1 MYFSVSNLLIS
12 GAKRKEE
19 KVIQKIVRIGGGISQ
34 EIIQEEKL
42 VMIGLSGNCH
52 KTLDV
57 SVSGSIVY
65 TECGGT
71 KKRVVIEYVGP
82 ETVNITVIKQTV
94 VLEKRGDQLPE
105 PLKDEVFIYVGGL
118 SEEVRQDVLKIR
130 QITGITR
137 EKPATERKI
146 IELGGH
152 SDDYSQTK
160 QIIIMGISQRCEG
173 VLRLIPDR
181 GRKLLQCLTNK
192 SETTVVSGKTSSTST
207 KVLEKTVEIT
217 GSGPADAETIS
228 QREVVIHGS
237 PRQELVE
244 RSQDIVLGKSGDED
258 KESVLIG
265 KGPAGNEIVGKIIEI
280 TGGKEVNVI
289 DTKKYVEIG
298 SGALCNHQLTVS
310 LTGSTV
316 NCLCG
321 NKSVH
326 VEYVGEGPTDLEI
339 VRHSFIIEGNTEAA
353 GFQNQDFVMVY
364 VGGIPEKMKA
374 QTETFVVTEVYSA
387 EEVEKQKQKV
397 IEIGGKNDVSN
408 RNQRQVVLIG
418 VSRKCNRSLQKV
430 LAGNK
435 VQVHCAHTEDR
446 SAIVVSGQGP
456 TEVKETHERETI
468 VVQGKGTEHLKPK
481 TRENRTV
488 VVEGKGVNEKGVVN
502 KSETIVIQGQSS
514 KRNPIQQQGKET
526 IALQGKGTNAE
537 EELNQEK
544 ETLVVQ
550 GQGPIETKSMT
561 NKTERIVL
569 QGKGTGVD
577 EELNQEKEALVVHGQ
592 GPIETKVMTNKTERI
607 VLQGKGT
614 DADEELNEKKEAL
627 VVHGQGP
634 IETKVMTNKTER
646 VVLQGK
652 GPKESVNDNRTVVLA
667 GQTPVKSAESHESV
681 VLHGKSS
688 LSTHTDKTL
697 ILQGGGAVDTA
708 KENKTVVVQGSGPV
722 KKTNSVIVQGG
733 RETENILVV
742 QGRGP
747 NLNETLRENKTR
759 IFQGK
764 GNDIIEPTHNKNKTI
779 VLQGKSAEVQESE
792 IRKESNKSVAIMGKG
807 PEEVRV
813 VQEEVTLIGEQENVV
828 DTTTSTTT
836 TTTQPD
842 PIIETVTLVGSMQQ
856 IVSENEKEFMKVV
869 LVGNHEYINLNQS
882 HQILEVGTK
891 SKCDGNIKVT
901 SENNRFS
908 FKCVNSEHGLD
919 LVYLGKEDTDIEI
932 KTHTRQVKLVEK
944 QNKHDKIYIHLTG
957 VQNSVN
963 PYRNVVIP
971 IRKNSNAVRE
981 REVFIDNINQ
991 MEGFISVV
999 DVGIYATSCRNN
1011 SLGKYIDTNGTV
1023 VYCRR
1028 RADILPDEYDQELF
1042 STPVKGSSSESVTL
1056 LGSHT
1061 NLEGSVERD
1070 TANLENEIDGEF
1082 MEVKGQARKELQI
1095 KVVSENV
1102 SSTDKGAKNAHEL
1115 LRNDT
1120 KTFPAS
1126 QLKVI
1131 GGNGG
1136 VSMDTDDD
1144 LPGRGDLSIQEY
1156 AEASVVKDE
1165 AVQHTVKSDTHEYN
1179 KESGVRRL
1187 DVEVNKTVDI
1197 KVGNDCTGKVEVLE
1211 TDGNVIVK
1219 CTVGRDTFE
1228 INLVGL
1234 YQKGSDRLQDSPIKS
1249 RVTRHEGSVISS
1261 HEVMLKAKGK
1271 DSPNHLLIQQVEYA
1285 SQKRYIRE
1293 NGSES
1298 NLKFDHLNHV
1308 PNGSFMESITHLDRI
1323 RGDVPID
1330 NLIHDKTAQKYQYQS
1345 DTIPS
1350 RDVSFKHDT
1359 ELTLANT
1366 DGNYNRI
1373 RHGKRDIKRP
1383 NGHYVIKR
1391 NGIDMKFIDGKYDD
1405 YSISGFQHAVS
1416 GDFKKEVKRNYF
1428 RRKYDI
1434 PSLSGSRNHKKI
1446 KTLKGFGPKD
1456 YANIPFNDE
1465 NHAHNSHFGRVEYM
1479 YKTGLTQSAPKQSV
1493 SKVSSQILQ
1502 NQGFEKSSNSYTILR
1517 GSGITSVSDVH
1528 PRLPMF
1534 HHSDPQTMKGPT
1546 RNSVLSSLSISSGSR
1561 KTQISRKL
1569 GSVSRNNVN
1578 DFSTDI
1584 LLTGHDLA
1592 AVDHQSVIVHGTD
1605 LLKGKI
1611 FYIYSGLQLRVHN

>member
-1 MYFSVSNLLIS
+1 MYFSVSNLVIS
-12 GAKRKEE
+12 GAKRKEK
-19 KVIQKIVRIGGGISQ
+19 KVTQKIVRIGGGISQ

-42 VMIGLSGNCH
+42 VMIGLNGNCH

-71 KKRVVIEYVGP
+71 KRRVVMEYVGP
-82 ETVNITVIKQTV
+82 ETVNITVTKQMV
-94 VLEKRGDQLPE
+94 VLKKRGDQLPE

-137 EKPATERKI
+137 EKAATERKI
-146 IELGGH
+146 IELGGPR
-152 SDDYSQTK
+152 DDYSQTK

-207 KVLEKTVEIT
+207 KSLEKTVEIL

-244 RSQDIVLGKSGDED
+244 HSQDIVLGKSGDED

-280 TGGKEVNVI
+280 TGVKEVNVI

-326 VEYVGEGPTDLEI
+326 VEYIGEGPTDLEI

-364 VGGIPEKMKA
+364 VGGVPEKMKD
-374 QTETFVVTEVYSA
+374 QTETFVVTDVYSA
-387 EEVEKQKQKV
+387 EEVEKQKHKI
-397 IEIGGKNDVSN
+397 IEIGGKNDASN

-435 VQVHCAHTEDR
+435 AQVHCAHTEDR
-446 SAIVVSGQGP
+446 SAIVLGQGP
-456 TEVKETHERETI
+456 KEVKETRERETI

-514 KRNPIQQQGKET
+514 KRNLIQQQRKKT
-526 IALQGKGTNAE
+526 IALQGKGNDE
-537 EELNQEK
+537 EEEPNQEK
-544 ETLVVQ
+544 ETVVVQ

-569 QGKGTGVD
+569 QGKS
-577 EELNQEKEALVVHGQ
+577 
-592 GPIETKVMTNKTERI
+592 
-607 VLQGKGT
+607 
-614 DADEELNEKKEAL
+614 
-627 VVHGQGP
+627 
-634 IETKVMTNKTER
+634 
-646 VVLQGK
+646 
-652 GPKESVNDNRTVVLA
+652 PKESVNENRTVVLA
-667 GQTPVKSAESHESV
+667 GQTPVKIAENHESV
-681 VLHGKSS
+681 ILHGKSS

-697 ILQGGGAVDTA
+697 ILQGGGAVDTT
-708 KENKTVVVQGSGPV
+708 KENKTIVVNGSGPV

-742 QGRGP
+742 QGRGS

-759 IFQGK
+759 IFHGK
-764 GNDIIEPTHNKNKTI
+764 GNDIVEPTHNKNKTI

-807 PEEVRV
+807 PEDVRV
-813 VQEEVTLIGEQENVV
+813 VQEEVALIGEQENVV
-828 DTTTSTTT
+828 DTTTSTTAKT
-836 TTTQPD
+836 TIQPD
-842 PIIETVTLVGSMQQ
+842 PIIETVTLVGNMQE
-856 IVSENEKEFMKVV
+856 IISENEKEFMKIV
-869 LVGNHEYINLNQS
+869 LVGNHEYITVNQS

-971 IRKNSNAVRE
+971 IKKNSNAVRE

-1011 SLGKYIDTNGTV
+1011 SLGQYIDMNGTV

-1056 LGSHT
+1056 LGAHT
-1061 NLEGSVERD
+1061 NLDSSVERD
-1070 TANLENEIDGEF
+1070 TVNLENEIDGEF
-1082 MEVKGQARKELQI
+1082 MEVKGQVRKELQI

-1136 VSMDTDDD
+1136 VSMDTDDN

-1156 AEASVVKDE
+1156 SEASVVKDE
-1165 AVQHTVKSDTHEYN
+1165 AVQHTVKLDTHEYN

-1219 CTVGRDTFE
+1219 CTVGGDTFE

-1234 YQKGSDRLQDSPIKS
+1234 YQKGSDHLQDSPIKS

-1261 HEVMLKAKGK
+1261 HEVMLKAKGN

-1298 NLKFDHLNHV
+1298 DLKVGHLNHV
-1308 PNGSFMESITHLDRI
+1308 PNGSFMESITQLNRI

-1330 NLIHDKTAQKYQYQS
+1330 NLIHDKTAQKYQFQS

-1350 RDVSFKHDT
+1350 RDVSYKHDT
-1359 ELTLANT
+1359 ELTHADT

-1405 YSISGFQHAVS
+1405 FSIAGFQHVVS
-1416 GDFKKEVKRNYF
+1416 SDFRKEVKRNYF

-1446 KTLKGFGPKD
+1446 KTLKGFGPKH
-1456 YANIPFNDE
+1456 YANILLNDE
-1465 NHAHNSHFGRVEYM
+1465 NHASNSQFGRVEYM

-1502 NQGFEKSSNSYTILR
+1502 KQGFDKSSNSYNILR
-1517 GSGITSVSDVH
+1517 GSGFTSVNDVH
-1528 PRLPMF
+1528 PRFPIL
-1534 HHSDPQTMKGPT
+1534 HDSDPPTMKGPV
-1546 RNSVLSSLSISSGSR
+1546 RNSVVSSQSISSGSR
-1561 KTQISRKL
+1561 KNQFPRKL

-1584 LLTGHDLA
+1584 LLTGHDLD
-1592 AVDHQSVIVHGTD
+1592 AVDGQSVIVHGTD

-1611 FYIYSGLQLRVHN
+1611 F

>member
-1 MYFSVSNLLIS
+1 MYFSVSNLVIS
-12 GAKRKEE
+12 GAKRKEK
-19 KVIQKIVRIGGGISQ
+19 KVTQKIVRIGGGISQ

-71 KKRVVIEYVGP
+71 KKRVVMEYVGP
-82 ETVNITVIKQTV
+82 ETVNITVMKQTV
-94 VLEKRGDQLPE
+94 VLKKRGDQLPE

-137 EKPATERKI
+137 EKPATQRKI

-181 GRKLLQCLTNK
+181 GRKLLQCITNK

-217 GSGPADAETIS
+217 GSGPAVAETIS

-244 RSQDIVLGKSGDED
+244 HSQDIVLGKSGDED
-258 KESVLIG
+258 QESVLIG

-326 VEYVGEGPTDLEI
+326 VEYIGEGPTDLEI

-364 VGGIPEKMKA
+364 VGGIPEKMKS
-374 QTETFVVTEVYSA
+374 QTENFVVTEVYSA
-387 EEVEKQKQKV
+387 EEVEKQKQKI

-430 LAGNK
+430 LSGNK

-446 SAIVVSGQGP
+446 SAIVLGQGP
-456 TEVKETHERETI
+456 TEVEETHERETI

-488 VVEGKGVNEKGVVN
+488 VVEGKGVNEMGVVN

-514 KRNPIQQQGKET
+514 KRNLIQQQRKET
-526 IALQGKGTNAE
+526 VALQGKGTDAE
-537 EELNQEK
+537 EKLNEEK

-550 GQGPIETKSMT
+550 GQGPVETKSMT
-561 NKTERIVL
+561 Y
-569 QGKGTGVD
+569 
-577 EELNQEKEALVVHGQ
+577 
-592 GPIETKVMTNKTERI
+592 KTERI

-614 DADEELNEKKEAL
+614 DVDKELNQENETL
-627 VVHGQGP
+627 VVQGQGP

-646 VVLQGK
+646 VVLQGRGTDGDEELNEQK
-652 GPKESVNDNRTVVLA
+652 ETLVMQGQGPNETKVMTNKTERVVLQGKSPKESVNENRTVVLA
-667 GQTPVKSAESHESV
+667 GQTPVKIAENHESV

-708 KENKTVVVQGSGPV
+708 KDNKTVVVHGSGPV
-722 KKTNSVIVQGG
+722 KKTNSVIVQVG

-764 GNDIIEPTHNKNKTI
+764 GNDILEPTHNKNKTI

-792 IRKESNKSVAIMGKG
+792 IRKESNKKVAIMGKG

-836 TTTQPD
+836 TTTIQPD
-842 PIIETVTLVGSMQQ
+842 PIIETVTLVGNMQQ
-856 IVSENEKEFMKVV
+856 IVSENEKEFMKIV
-869 LVGNHEYINLNQS
+869 LVGNHEYINVNQS

-919 LVYLGKEDTDIEI
+919 LVYLEKEDTDIEI

-971 IRKNSNAVRE
+971 IRRNSNAVRE

-1028 RADILPDEYDQELF
+1028 RADILPNEYDQEVF

-1061 NLEGSVERD
+1061 NLDGIVERD
-1070 TANLENEIDGEF
+1070 TVNLETEIDGEF
-1082 MEVKGQARKELQI
+1082 MEVKGQVRKELQI

-1102 SSTDKGAKNAHEL
+1102 SSTDKGAKNTNEL

-1131 GGNGG
+1131 GGNSG
-1136 VSMDTDDD
+1136 VSIDTADN

-1156 AEASVVKDE
+1156 AEAAVVKDE
-1165 AVQHTVKSDTHEYN
+1165 AVQHTVKLDTHEYN
-1179 KESGVRRL
+1179 KEGGVRRL

-1211 TDGNVIVK
+1211 NDGNVIVK
-1219 CTVGRDTFE
+1219 CTVGGDTFE

-1234 YQKGSDRLQDSPIKS
+1234 YQKGSDHLQDSPIKS

-1298 NLKFDHLNHV
+1298 ILKVGNSNHV
-1308 PNGSFMESITHLDRI
+1308 PNGSFMESITQLNRI

-1330 NLIHDKTAQKYQYQS
+1330 KLIHDKTAQKYQFQS

-1350 RDVSFKHDT
+1350 RDVSYKRDT
-1359 ELTLANT
+1359 ELTHANT

-1373 RHGKRDIKRP
+1373 RHGKRDIKKP

-1405 YSISGFQHAVS
+1405 YSIAGFQHAVS

-1456 YANIPFNDE
+1456 YANIPLNDE
-1465 NHAHNSHFGRVEYM
+1465 NHASNSHFGRVEYE
-1479 YKTGLTQSAPKQSV
+1479 TGLTQSAHKQSV

-1502 NQGFEKSSNSYTILR
+1502 NQGFEKSSNSFNILR
-1517 GSGITSVSDVH
+1517 GSGFTSVSDVH
-1528 PRLPMF
+1528 PRFPTLHP
-1534 HHSDPQTMKGPT
+1534 SDSQTMKGPT
-1546 RNSVLSSLSISSGSR
+1546 RNSVLSSQSFLPGSR
-1561 KTQISRKL
+1561 KNQFPRKL
-1569 GSVSRNNVN
+1569 GSLPSNNVN

-1584 LLTGHDLA
+1584 LLTGHDLDD
-1592 AVDHQSVIVHGTD
+1592 VDPQSVIVHGTD

-1611 FYIYSGLQLRVHN
+1611 FYIYSPPNKSG

>member
-1 MYFSVSNLLIS
+1 MYFSVSNLVIS
-12 GAKRKEE
+12 GAKRKEK
-19 KVIQKIVRIGGGISQ
+19 KVTQKIVRIGGGISQ

-57 SVSGSIVY
+57 SMSGSIVY

-71 KKRVVIEYVGP
+71 KRRVVMEYVGP
-82 ETVNITVIKQTV
+82 ETVNITVTKQTM
-94 VLEKRGDQLPE
+94 VLKKRGDQLPE

-146 IELGGH
+146 IEIGGH

-192 SETTVVSGKTSSTST
+192 SETTVASGKTSSTST

-258 KESVLIG
+258 KGTVLIG
-265 KGPAGNEIVGKIIEI
+265 QGPAGNEIVGKIIEI

-326 VEYVGEGPTDLEI
+326 VEYIGEGQTDLEI

-387 EEVEKQKQKV
+387 EEVEKQKQKI

-430 LAGNK
+430 VAGNK
-435 VQVHCAHTEDR
+435 VQVYCAHTADR
-446 SAIVVSGQGP
+446 SAIVLEQGP
-456 TEVKETHERETI
+456 PDVKETRERETI
-468 VVQGKGTEHLKPK
+468 VVQGKGIEHLKPK

-488 VVEGKGVNEKGVVN
+488 VVEGKGVNEKGEIN

-514 KRNPIQQQGKET
+514 KRNPVQQQRKET
-526 IALQGKGTNAE
+526 IALQGKGTGVD
-537 EELNQEK
+537 EELNE
-544 ETLVVQ
+544 ETDTIVVQ

-569 QGKGTGVD
+569 QGKGTDVD
-577 EELNQEKEALVVHGQ
+577 QEINQKKETLVVQGQ

-607 VLQGKGT
+607 VLQGKS
-614 DADEELNEKKEAL
+614 
-627 VVHGQGP
+627 
-634 IETKVMTNKTER
+634 
-646 VVLQGK
+646 
-652 GPKESVNDNRTVVLA
+652 PKESVNENRTVVLA
-667 GQTPVKSAESHESV
+667 GQTPVEIAENHESV
-681 VLHGKSS
+681 VLRGKSS
-688 LSTHTDKTL
+688 LSTRTDKTL
-697 ILQGGGAVDTA
+697 ILQGGGAVDTP
-708 KENKTVVVQGSGPV
+708 KENKTVVVHGSGPV

-764 GNDIIEPTHNKNKTI
+764 GNDIIEPTHNKNETI

-813 VQEEVTLIGEQENVV
+813 VQEEVALIGEQENVV

-836 TTTQPD
+836 TTTTKQPD
-842 PIIETVTLVGSMQQ
+842 PIKLIETVTLVGNMQQ
-856 IVSENEKEFMKVV
+856 IISENEKEFMKIV
-869 LVGNHEYINLNQS
+869 LVGNHEYITLNQS
-882 HQILEVGTK
+882 HQILELETK

-919 LVYLGKEDTDIEI
+919 IVYLGNEDTDIEI
-932 KTHTRQVKLVEK
+932 KTHTRQVRLVEK

-999 DVGIYATSCRNN
+999 DVGIYAASCRNN

-1061 NLEGSVERD
+1061 NLDSSVERD
-1070 TANLENEIDGEF
+1070 TVNLENEIDGEF
-1082 MEVKGQARKELQI
+1082 MEVKGQVRKELKI
-1095 KVVSENV
+1095 KVVSESV

-1131 GGNGG
+1131 GGNSG

-1165 AVQHTVKSDTHEYN
+1165 AVQHKVKSDTHEYN

-1219 CTVGRDTFE
+1219 CTVGGDTFE

-1298 NLKFDHLNHV
+1298 NLKVGHLNHV
-1308 PNGSFMESITHLDRI
+1308 PNGSFMERITQLNRI
-1323 RGDVPID
+1323 RGDVPIE
-1330 NLIHDKTAQKYQYQS
+1330 NLIHDKTAQKYQFQS

-1350 RDVSFKHDT
+1350 TDVSYKHDT
-1359 ELTLANT
+1359 ELKHENTGT

-1383 NGHYVIKR
+1383 NGHFVIKR

-1405 YSISGFQHAVS
+1405 YSIAGFQHAVS
-1416 GDFKKEVKRNYF
+1416 GDFKKEVKQNYF

-1456 YANIPFNDE
+1456 YANIPLNDE
-1465 NHAHNSHFGRVEYM
+1465 NHASNSHLGRVEYM

-1502 NQGFEKSSNSYTILR
+1502 NQGFEKSSNSYNILR
-1517 GSGITSVSDVH
+1517 GSGFKSVSDVH
-1528 PRLPMF
+1528 PRFPTL
-1534 HHSDPQTMKGPT
+1534 HHSDPSTMKGPT
-1546 RNSVLSSLSISSGSR
+1546 RNSVVSSQSISPGSR
-1561 KTQISRKL
+1561 KTQIPRKL
-1569 GSVSRNNVN
+1569 GIVSRNNVN

-1584 LLTGHDLA
+1584 LLTGHDLDD
-1592 AVDHQSVIVHGTD
+1592 VDPQSVIVHGTD

-1611 FYIYSGLQLRVHN
+1611 FYIYSGPQDKSE

>member
-1 MYFSVSNLLIS
+1 MYFSVSNLVIS
-12 GAKRKEE
+12 GAKRKEK
-19 KVIQKIVRIGGGISQ
+19 KVTQKIVRIGGGISQ

-52 KTLDV
+52 KALDV

-71 KKRVVIEYVGP
+71 KRRVVMEYVGP
-82 ETVNITVIKQTV
+82 ETVNITVTKQTM
-94 VLEKRGDQLPE
+94 VLKKRGDQLPE

-130 QITGITR
+130 QITGITK

-192 SETTVVSGKTSSTST
+192 SETTVVSGKTPSTST

-217 GSGPADAETIS
+217 GSGPAAAETIS

-244 RSQDIVLGKSGDED
+244 QSQDIVLGKSGDEE

-265 KGPAGNEIVGKIIEI
+265 KGAAGNEIVGKIIEI

-326 VEYVGEGPTDLEI
+326 VEYIGEGPTDLEI

-364 VGGIPEKMKA
+364 VGGVPEKMKA

-397 IEIGGKNDVSN
+397 IEIGGKNDVPN
-408 RNQRQVVLIG
+408 NNQRQVVLIG

-446 SAIVVSGQGP
+446 SAIVLGQGP
-456 TEVKETHERETI
+456 MEEKETHERETI
-468 VVQGKGTEHLKPK
+468 VVKGKGTEHLKPK
-481 TRENRTV
+481 TRDNRTV

-514 KRNPIQQQGKET
+514 KRNLIQQQHKET
-526 IALQGKGTNAE
+526 IALQGKGTDAE

-544 ETLVVQ
+544 ETILVQ
-550 GQGPIETKSMT
+550 GQGPIEIKSMT

-569 QGKGTGVD
+569 QGKGSDVD
-577 EELNQEKEALVVHGQ
+577 EELNEKTETFVVQGQ
-592 GPIETKVMTNKTERI
+592 GPIETKLKTNKTERI
-607 VLQGKGT
+607 ILQGKS
-614 DADEELNEKKEAL
+614 
-627 VVHGQGP
+627 
-634 IETKVMTNKTER
+634 
-646 VVLQGK
+646 
-652 GPKESVNDNRTVVLA
+652 PKESVNENRTVVLA
-667 GQTPVKSAESHESV
+667 GQTPVKIAENHESV

-697 ILQGGGAVDTA
+697 ILQGGGAVGTA
-708 KENKTVVVQGSGPV
+708 KENKTVVVHGSGPV

-747 NLNETLRENKTR
+747 NLNETLRENETR

-779 VLQGKSAEVQESE
+779 VLQGKSAEVRESE

-813 VQEEVTLIGEQENVV
+813 VQEAVTLIGEQENVV
-828 DTTTSTTT
+828 DTTTSATTTKT

-842 PIIETVTLVGSMQQ
+842 PIIETVTLVGNMQQ
-856 IVSENEKEFMKVV
+856 IISENEKEFMKIV
-869 LVGNHEYINLNQS
+869 LVGNHEYITLNQS

-919 LVYLGKEDTDIEI
+919 IVYLGKEDTDIEI

-971 IRKNSNAVRE
+971 IRKISNAVRE

-1011 SLGKYIDTNGTV
+1011 SLGKHIDTNGTV

-1042 STPVKGSSSESVTL
+1042 STPVKGSSSESVSL

-1061 NLEGSVERD
+1061 KLDGSVERD
-1070 TANLENEIDGEF
+1070 TVNLENEIDGEF
-1082 MEVKGQARKELQI
+1082 MEAKGQVRKELMI

-1102 SSTDKGAKNAHEL
+1102 SSIDKGAKNAHEL

-1120 KTFPAS
+1120 ITFPAS
-1126 QLKVI
+1126 QLKVV
-1131 GGNGG
+1131 GVNSG

-1144 LPGRGDLSIQEY
+1144 LPGRGDLSIHEY

-1179 KESGVRRL
+1179 MESRVRRL

-1219 CTVGRDTFE
+1219 CTVGGDTFE

-1234 YQKGSDRLQDSPIKS
+1234 YQKGSDRLQDSPIKT

-1298 NLKFDHLNHV
+1298 NLKVGYLNHV
-1308 PNGSFMESITHLDRI
+1308 PNGSFMESITQLNRI

-1330 NLIHDKTAQKYQYQS
+1330 KLIHDKTAQKYQFQS

-1350 RDVSFKHDT
+1350 TDLSYKHGT
-1359 ELTLANT
+1359 ELTHANT
-1366 DGNYNRI
+1366 AGNYNRI

-1383 NGHYVIKR
+1383 NGHFEVKR

-1405 YSISGFQHAVS
+1405 YSIGGFQHAVS

-1456 YANIPFNDE
+1456 YANIPLNDE
-1465 NHAHNSHFGRVEYM
+1465 NHASNSHFGRVEY
-1479 YKTGLTQSAPKQSV
+1479 KTGLAQSAPKQSV

-1502 NQGFEKSSNSYTILR
+1502 NQGFEKSSNSYNILR
-1517 GSGITSVSDVH
+1517 GSGFLSVSDEH
-1528 PRLPMF
+1528 PRVPTL
-1534 HHSDPQTMKGPT
+1534 HLSDPQTMKGST
-1546 RNSVLSSLSISSGSR
+1546 RNSVVSSQSILPGSR
-1561 KTQISRKL
+1561 KNPFPRKL

-1584 LLTGHDLA
+1584 LLTRHDLD
-1592 AVDHQSVIVHGTD
+1592 AVEHQSVIAHGTD

-1611 FYIYSGLQLRVHN
+1611 FYFY

>member
-1 MYFSVSNLLIS
+1 MYFSVSNLVIS
-12 GAKRKEE
+12 GAKRKER
-19 KVIQKIVRIGGGISQ
+19 KVRQKIIRIGGGISQ

-52 KTLDV
+52 KTLDI

-71 KKRVVIEYVGP
+71 KRRVVMEYVGP
-82 ETVNITVIKQTV
+82 ETVNITVTKQTV
-94 VLEKRGDQLPE
+94 VLKKRGDQLPE

-137 EKPATERKI
+137 EQPATERKI

-280 TGGKEVNVI
+280 TGGEEVNVI

-310 LTGSTV
+310 LTGSAV

-326 VEYVGEGPTDLEI
+326 VEYIGEGPTDLEI

-430 LAGNK
+430 LAGIK
-435 VQVHCAHTEDR
+435 VQVHCAYKEDR
-446 SAIVVSGQGP
+446 SAIVLGQSR
-456 TEVKETHERETI
+456 TEVKETHERETL
-468 VVQGKGTEHLKPK
+468 VVQGKGNEHLKPK

-488 VVEGKGVNEKGVVN
+488 VVEGKGVNEMGVIN

-514 KRNPIQQQGKET
+514 KRNVIQQQRKET
-526 IALQGKGTNAE
+526 IALQGKGTYAE
-537 EELNQEK
+537 EELNE
-544 ETLVVQ
+544 ERDTLVVQ

-569 QGKGTGVD
+569 QGKGTVAI
-577 EELNQEKEALVVHGQ
+577 EEQNQEKETLVVQ
-592 GPIETKVMTNKTERI
+592 
-607 VLQGKGT
+607 
-614 DADEELNEKKEAL
+614 
-627 VVHGQGP
+627 GQGP

-652 GPKESVNDNRTVVLA
+652 SPKESVNENRTVVLA
-667 GQTPVKSAESHESV
+667 GQTPVKVAENHESV

-688 LSTHTDKTL
+688 LSTHTNRTL
-697 ILQGGGAVDTA
+697 ILQGGGAVDTP
-708 KENKTVVVQGSGPV
+708 KENETVVVHGSGPV

-764 GNDIIEPTHNKNKTI
+764 GNDIIEPTQNKNKTI

-792 IRKESNKSVAIMGKG
+792 IRKESNKTVAIMGKG
-807 PEEVRV
+807 PEDVRV

-828 DTTTSTTT
+828 VTTTSTTT
-836 TTTQPD
+836 TATTTQPD
-842 PIIETVTLVGSMQQ
+842 PVIETVTLVGSMQQ
-856 IVSENEKEFMKVV
+856 IVSENENEFMKIV
-869 LVGNHEYINLNQS
+869 LVGNHEYITLNQS

-919 LVYLGKEDTDIEI
+919 IVYLGKEDTDIEI

-1011 SLGKYIDTNGTV
+1011 SLGQYIDMNGTV

-1056 LGSHT
+1056 LGAHT
-1061 NLEGSVERD
+1061 NLDSSVERD
-1070 TANLENEIDGEF
+1070 TVNLENEIDGEF
-1082 MEVKGQARKELQI
+1082 MEVKGQVRKELQI

-1136 VSMDTDDD
+1136 VSMDRDDN

-1156 AEASVVKDE
+1156 SEASVVKDE
-1165 AVQHTVKSDTHEYN
+1165 AVQHTVKLDTHEYN

-1219 CTVGRDTFE
+1219 CTVGGDTFE

-1261 HEVMLKAKGK
+1261 HEFMLKAKGK

-1298 NLKFDHLNHV
+1298 NLKVGHLNHV
-1308 PNGSFMESITHLDRI
+1308 ANGSFIESITQLNRI

-1330 NLIHDKTAQKYQYQS
+1330 KLIHDKTAQKYQFQS

-1350 RDVSFKHDT
+1350 RNVSYRQDS
-1359 ELTLANT
+1359 ELRHAYKDT
-1366 DGNYNRI
+1366 DGHYNRI
-1373 RHGKRDIKRP
+1373 RHGKRDIRKRP

-1405 YSISGFQHAVS
+1405 YSIGGFQHAIS

-1428 RRKYDI
+1428 RRKCDI

-1456 YANIPFNDE
+1456 YANIPYNDE
-1465 NHAHNSHFGRVEYM
+1465 NHASNSHFGRVEYM
-1479 YKTGLTQSAPKQSV
+1479 YKTGLTQSPPKESV

-1502 NQGFEKSSNSYTILR
+1502 NQGFEKSSNSYNILR
-1517 GSGITSVSDVH
+1517 GSGFTSVSDVH
-1528 PRLPMF
+1528 PRFPTL
-1534 HHSDPQTMKGPT
+1534 HQIDPQTMKGPT
-1546 RNSVLSSLSISSGSR
+1546 RNSVLSSHSISSGSR
-1561 KTQISRKL
+1561 KNHFPWKL

-1584 LLTGHDLA
+1584 LLTGHDLD
-1592 AVDHQSVIVHGTD
+1592 AVDHHSVIAHGTD
-1605 LLKGKI
+1605 LHKGKM
-1611 FYIYSGLQLRVHN
+1611 FYIYSGPPDTSA